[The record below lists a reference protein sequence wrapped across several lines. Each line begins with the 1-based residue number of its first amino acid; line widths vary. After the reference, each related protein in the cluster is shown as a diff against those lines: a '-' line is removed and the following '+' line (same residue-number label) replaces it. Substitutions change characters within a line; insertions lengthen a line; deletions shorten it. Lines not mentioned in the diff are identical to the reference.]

1 MPITKMPNGSYKA
14 IYGGKTRIFKKLNK
28 AKEWAAK
35 FTSNP
40 HKKKS
45 SKISY

>member
-1 MPITKMPNGSYKA
+1 MHDGSYKA
-14 IYGGKTRIFKKLNK
+14 IYGGKTRIFKSLKK

-35 FTSNP
+35 LTSNP
-40 HKKKS
+40 HKKKT